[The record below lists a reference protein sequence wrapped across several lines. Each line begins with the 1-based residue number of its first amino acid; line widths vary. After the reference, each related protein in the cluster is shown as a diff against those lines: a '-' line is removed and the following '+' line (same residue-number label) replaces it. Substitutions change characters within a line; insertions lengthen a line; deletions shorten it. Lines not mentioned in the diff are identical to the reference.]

1 MLDALEEGRY
11 EQTTQVLRGEDGYC
25 IGGVMCDMSDLGKW
39 ELVGRDWQFRVG
51 HTRAKFHRDIPPE
64 VIRHYGMPKS
74 LSGLLIIK
82 NDQRKSFR
90 ALATFIRQ
98 WMEVPSQD

>member
-1 MLDALEEGRY
+1 MCIRDRY

-25 IGGVMCDMSDLGKW
+25 IGGVMCDMSDLGEW
-39 ELVGRDWQFRVG
+39 ELKGQNWQFRVG
-51 HTRAKFHRDIPPE
+51 DSDVAHYKDIPVA

-82 NDQRKSFR
+82 NDRGKSFR
-90 ALATFIRQ
+90 NISSYIRE
-98 WMEVPSQD
+98 WMEGNQQD